1 MPTTVATFYQLLDD
15 PPAPL
20 VAGAPVTLTQSVDVT
35 PADGEGALLTWMAQ
49 RTSAAAATY
58 TVTLNGNLLNPNPY
72 VVNIVGV
79 AGAPQT
85 SELYAMQEAFPQ
97 SYVNQGN
104 NVVTFTETGGAAG
117 TLVIS
122 DVMLWVRVRV
132 A

>member
-20 VAGAPVTLTQSVDVT
+20 AAGAPVTLSQSVDVT

-58 TVTLNGNLLNPNPY
+58 TVTLNGNLLNPNAY
-72 VVNIVGV
+72 VVGIV
-79 AGAPQT
+79 APT